1 MTGEACRSWR
11 GRLAASL
18 VGELEPDEGIA
29 LRAHLDGCA
38 ACRAEVAELGAV
50 MALLPLADVDRIG
63 TVPPPP
69 PGLADRIVSRV
80 ADERGRTR
88 RRRMRLGASALGIA
102 AVLALLAVLV
112 PTWIG
117 EDRVGV
123 TLRGPSGASASAT
136 LASKAWG
143 TEIALDV
150 SGLAAGDSYGVW
162 LERPDGSR
170 APAGT
175 FVAVAER
182 EMHLV
187 LAAGL
192 ALDGTSGLGVST
204 LDGETVMYSTVT
216 PPT

>member
-11 GRLAASL
+11 ARLAASL
-18 VGELEPDEGIA
+18 VGALEPGEDVA
-29 LRAHLDGCA
+29 LRAHLEGCA
-38 ACRAEVAELGAV
+38 ACRAEAAELGAV
-50 MALLPLADVDRIG
+50 VALLPLADVDRIG

-69 PGLADRIVSRV
+69 PGLADRIVTRV
-80 ADERGRTR
+80 ADERARIR
-88 RRRMRLGASALGIA
+88 RRRMHLGASALGIA
-102 AVLALLAVLV
+102 AVLVLLAVFV

-117 EDRVGV
+117 DDRVDV
-123 TLRGPSGASASAT
+123 TLRGSSGASASAT

-143 TEIALDV
+143 TEIELDI
-150 SGLAAGDSYGVW
+150 SGLAGGDTYGVW

-192 ALDGTSGLGVST
+192 ALDGASGLGVSAP
-204 LDGETVMYSTVT
+204 DGETVMYSTVA